1 MCSNLPDLNPTKS
14 LLTSIEFEEEEVEV
28 EAEEREVDLDV
39 LAFAFEEVEEEGLDF
54 FEGATDL
61 ATGAIS
67 ETCRID
73 PVSS

>member
-1 MCSNLPDLNPTKS
+1 LCSNLPDLNPTRS
-14 LLTSIEFEEEEVEV
+14 LLTSIEEVEEV

-67 ETCRID
+67 ETCRVD

>member
-1 MCSNLPDLNPTKS
+1 MCSNLPDLNPTRS
-14 LLTSIEFEEEEVEV
+14 LLTSIEEVEEV

>member
-1 MCSNLPDLNPTKS
+1 MCSNLPDLNPTRS
-14 LLTSIEFEEEEVEV
+14 LLTSIEEVEEV

-67 ETCRID
+67 ETCRVD

>member
-1 MCSNLPDLNPTKS
+1 MCSNLPDLNPTNS
-14 LLTSIEFEEEEVEV
+14 LLTSLGELEEV

-67 ETCRID
+67 ETCRVD